1 MIKKYTPGFQLYLL
15 SKSYDT
21 ETVLNGTKLLL
32 VQFARDDVLHY
43 FTIKTINVSERPKK

>member
-1 MIKKYTPGFQLYLL
+1 MIKKYKSGFQLYLL

-21 ETVLNGTKLLL
+21 ETVLNVFKLVL

-43 FTIKTINVSERPKK
+43 FTINTINISETPEK